1 MLNLLKKI
9 RHRHLFFLRPIW
21 VFFGF
26 IYRFI
31 NFKLKLNIISE
42 TKIGQYGP
50 FKVDG
55 FFVFSDLEN
64 WGESNNNDF
73 KPLIKSCVDE
83 KTIIDIGAHVGWYQ
97 CL

>member
-1 MLNLLKKI
+1 M
-9 RHRHLFFLRPIW
+9 FLRPIW
-21 VFFGF
+21 VFLGS

-31 NFKLKLNIISE
+31 NLKLKLNITSE

-55 FFVFSDLEN
+55 FFAFNDLEN